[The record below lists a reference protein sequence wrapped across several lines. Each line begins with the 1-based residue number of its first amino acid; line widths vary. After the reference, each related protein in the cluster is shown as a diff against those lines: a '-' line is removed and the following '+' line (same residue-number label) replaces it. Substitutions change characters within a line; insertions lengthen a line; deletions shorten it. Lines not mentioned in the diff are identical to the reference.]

1 MKKLAISIIIV
12 FFVASIEN
20 LLAKQVVEHKD
31 VLLEEVV
38 LPYEQ
43 GKTMHIDNERGNIVV
58 KSWDRNEVAVKVDVF
73 IKAKN
78 NKEIEKIQKKIS
90 IDADMKNWKF
100 RTRIGLKQNS
110 KKHTCEIHFTV
121 FAPKGIKLK
130 LATHFGNVYLQSIS
144 NASEIKTSFTQ
155 LEIAET
161 DGIDEPLHIDVA
173 FASRVVLGTVGNL
186 NLTAKYA
193 KVYINKALDVRTNT
207 EFSIINIDESVR
219 KMDIR
224 STYDTWYIRNVES
237 ITADNMPFVTLKVH
251 FLEKF
256 ITIDNFQYGEL
267 RLENFAQNFSH
278 IDIKS
283 SFSGIHIFPSEQNVF
298 HFDLKNKFGQN
309 RLPKEAKLL
318 FNSSEDSYQQQQ
330 GTVGNPNEKQ
340 RISIQNKF
348 ANTRIK

>member
-1 MKKLAISIIIV
+1 MKKLTISIIIV
-12 FFVASIEN
+12 FFVASVQN
-20 LLAKQVVEHKD
+20 LLAKQVVEHKA
-31 VLLEEVV
+31 VLLEQVV

-58 KSWDRNEVAVKVDVF
+58 KSWDKNEVAVKVGVL

-78 NKEIEKIQKKIS
+78 NKEIEKIQKKITL
-90 IDADMKNWKF
+90 DADVKNWKF
-100 RTRIGLKQNS
+100 TTRIGLKQNS
-110 KKHTCEIHFTV
+110 KKHTCEVHFTV

-144 NASEIKTSFTQ
+144 NASEIKTKFAQ

-193 KVYINKALDVRTNT
+193 KVYINKAFDVRANT
-207 EFSIINIDESVR
+207 EFSTIDIDEGVR

-224 STYDTWYIRNVES
+224 STYDTWYIQSVES
-237 ITADNMPFVTLKVH
+237 ITADNMPFVTLKVE
-251 FLEKF
+251 FLKKF
-256 ITIDNFQYGEL
+256 VTIGNFQYGEFQ
-267 RLENFAQNFSH
+267 LETFAPDFSH

-283 SFSGIHIFPSEQNVF
+283 SFSGIHIYPNEQNSF

-309 RLPKEAKLL
+309 RLPKGAKLL
-318 FNSSEDSYQQQQ
+318 FNSSENNYQQQQ
-330 GTVGNPNEKQ
+330 GTVGSPNEKQ
-340 RISIQNKF
+340 WIRIQNKF